1 MLGRWPSQATYNV
14 WSDAALSMAE
24 FAVLQVGDNPVEI
37 GCDVARYGDDFTC
50 IHVRRGPVSL
60 HHEAHNGWSTVQ
72 TAGRLKELAR
82 EFGRDAGMTPQSVV
96 VKIDDDGVGG
106 GVVDQA
112 GDYSFTP
119 ISAASVAFDT
129 EKYPNRRSEL
139 WFATAERANEDNLSL
154 IHLSAEVRHELR
166 RQAMAPTWKLDSN
179 GRRVIEDK
187 DTTKKRIKR
196 SPDDMD
202 ALNLAYAPHTPL
214 LL

>member
-1 MLGRWPSQATYNV
+1 MLGRWPSQATFNV
-14 WSDAALSMAE
+14 WSDAALTAAE
-24 FAVLQVGDNPVEI
+24 SAVLEAGANPVEI

-50 IHVRRGPVSL
+50 IHVRQGSVSL
-60 HHEAHNGWSTVQ
+60 HHEAHNGWSTTQ

-82 EFGRDAGMTPQSVV
+82 QYGNSAGMTPQSVA

-112 GDYSFTP
+112 GDYCFVP
-119 ISAASVAFDT
+119 VSAASAAFDG

-139 WFATAERANEDNLSL
+139 WFATAERANEGNLSL
-154 IHLSAEVRHELR
+154 MHLPTDVRRELR

-179 GRRVIEDK
+179 GRRVVEDK